1 MRHDCCSQLDSRA
14 GNGVRLSC
22 LSAITGV
29 EELYTQSQFM
39 LVPMLD
45 KINNASRQVNTG
57 R

>member
-1 MRHDCCSQLDSRA
+1 VRHDCCSQLDSRA

-29 EELYTQSQFM
+29 EELYTQSQIM

-45 KINNASRQVNTG
+45 KINYAPVR
-57 R
+57 